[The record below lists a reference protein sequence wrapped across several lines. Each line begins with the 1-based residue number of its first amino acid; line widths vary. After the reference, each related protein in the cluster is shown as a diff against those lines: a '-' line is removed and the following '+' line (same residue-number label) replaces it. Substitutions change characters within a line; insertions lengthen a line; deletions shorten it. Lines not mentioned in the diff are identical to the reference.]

1 MSRIVL
7 FFDIE
12 GAASADPNDDKFQV
26 DDLVFDLYSTLGTS
40 NFEVT
45 EFNVYPNPSQNTWNI
60 KTNNTLI
67 NAVNV
72 FDILGKQVISLSP
85 ESTEVKIDGSS
96 LTSGIYIAKIAT
108 PQGVSNVRLV
118 RK

>member
-1 MSRIVL
+1 MHGTARGTVYGYGV
-7 FFDIE
+7 IE
-12 GAASADPNDDKFQV
+12 LEVYGGAALNLENLEKI
-26 DDLVFDLYSTLGTS
+26 
-40 NFEVT
+40 NFSI
-45 EFNVYPNPSQNTWNI
+45 YPNPSLDAWNI
-60 KTNNTLI
+60 KTNNTVI
-67 NAVNV
+67 NAVKV